1 MTKEFLDNLQDKLV
15 YEDVE
20 AKLFLTCSEAIP
32 ITHPAIFELSILDK
46 NESFSKSM
54 NLSLS
59 KAKLYS
65 HQYEKFDYYCIIG
78 NDGFP
83 QQKDWLKKLVEGQK
97 EKGCAIM
104 CPNHD
109 KPGLHMLKHH
119 VINQDDTYVQVR
131 MFPAICWLIT
141 SDVFFNIGY
150 FDETFIPGCY
160 EDDDYARRVRNDGG
174 TIYVRKDVM
183 ITHRLSQTLGKMG
196 AGEAMSKNLQRYREK
211 WKE

>member
-15 YEDVE
+15 YDGVE
-20 AKLFLTCSEAIP
+20 AKLFLTCSESTQIE
-32 ITHPAIFELSILDK
+32 HPAIFELSVLDK

-65 HQYEKFDYYCIIG
+65 LQYEKFDYYCIIG

-83 QQKDWLKKLVEGQK
+83 QQKDWLKKLVDGQK
-97 EKGCAIM
+97 ETGCAIM
-104 CPNHD
+104 CPNND
-109 KPGLHMLKHH
+109 KPGLHMFKHH
-119 VINQDDTYVQVR
+119 FINENDMYVHVK
-131 MFPAICWLIT
+131 MFPAICWLIPKEIIT
-141 SDVFFNIGY
+141 RVGY
-150 FDETFIPGCY
+150 FDERFIPGCY
-160 EDDDYARRVRNDGG
+160 EDDDYARRVRNAGG
-174 TIYVRKDVM
+174 TIYVRRDVM

-196 AGEAMSKNLQRYREK
+196 AREAMSKNHQRYKEK